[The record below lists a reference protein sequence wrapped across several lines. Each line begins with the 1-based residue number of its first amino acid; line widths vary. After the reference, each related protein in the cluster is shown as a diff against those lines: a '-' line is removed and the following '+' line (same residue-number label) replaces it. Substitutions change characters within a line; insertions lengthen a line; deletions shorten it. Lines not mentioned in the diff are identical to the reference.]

1 MQKSDNKVIK
11 HSLKKR
17 IRADWFCPFCTCK
30 IGFSDKASQLI
41 LQHLNKF
48 HGIEKMKAVEKNLET
63 GAING
68 GSGRSA
74 LRHGLGN
81 NPLIQPLELRP
92 IAKIDATFFCPYCL
106 KGTTQVYD
114 QKILLKTKRQH
125 LKVCAKAPVGSTARQ
140 MDIDWKKSRSVVH
153 KREEKRLKVI
163 KDLKKGKE
171 MGVKKGHK
179 PVVLPHSRNRNWPD
193 FSTLVCQHCL
203 ACSND
208 RNGGLLKKCQG
219 VKKIK
224 DSYKQGGSI
233 FPGTKWW
240 EKYGRLNGLNNLFQL
255 LTIPEG
261 GELAK
266 KIRKD
271 VKACRATS
279 SNADVKTYR
288 LGMNTKQ
295 H

>member
-1 MQKSDNKVIK
+1 
-11 HSLKKR
+11 
-17 IRADWFCPFCTCK
+17 
-30 IGFSDKASQLI
+30 
-41 LQHLNKF
+41 
-48 HGIEKMKAVEKNLET
+48 MKAVEKNLET

-271 VKACRATS
+271 VKVFRATS